1 MFLFIYHF
9 YRGSKMSEASVSPRN
24 SNSSGAEVC
33 VWVLP
38 CTNVLRIRSRKKAVK
53 VQSTQDTKFLASLCH
68 PCVTKLSFPSPAQQT
83 HLKMSIYIYIID

>member
-9 YRGSKMSEASVSPRN
+9 YRGSKMSEGSVSPRN

-33 VWVLP
+33 VWVLL
-38 CTNVLRIRSRKKAVK
+38 CTNVLRIRSRRKAVK

-68 PCVTKLSFPSPAQQT
+68 PMRHQTFFSFTSST
-83 HLKMSIYIYIID
+83 NSSENEHLYIYN